1 MITAAAMAVAVGYAP
16 QANGQEA
23 SSKPAAT
30 EEASSQPA
38 AAKAMEEAK
47 AASQPAVEN
56 AVEKVKSQPAMKKAA
71 AAEPA
76 ASQTTLPTVAAAP
89 APAPAA
95 QEEPEQIVV
104 VGSRRVMRS
113 VLDSPTPVDMIQAS
127 DFNTQATTDMDSMLR
142 TLVPSYNVS
151 PQPISDAATL
161 MRPANL
167 RGLPPDSTVV
177 LINGKRRH
185 RGSVITFLGSGL
197 ADGSQG
203 VDLAPIPSLALKRVE
218 VLRDGAAAQYGSDA
232 IAGVMNFVL
241 RDDVDTAMIVTRLGS
256 TYEGDGFGWS
266 VAANVGLPLTERGFF
281 NFTIEY
287 GNTDP
292 TDRSVQRADAQAL
305 IDAQIPGVGNP
316 AQIWGSPEVS
326 DDLKIFANMG
336 LEVAD
341 GIRAYAFGNVARRD
355 VLGGFFYRN
364 P

>member
-1 MITAAAMAVAVGYAP
+1 MITVAAVAVAVGYAP
-16 QANGQEA
+16 LANGQEA
-23 SSKPAAT
+23 SSQPAPAEASSQPAA

-38 AAKAMEEAK
+38 AEEASAP
-47 AASQPAVEN
+47 AAE
-56 AVEKVKSQPAMKKAA
+56 EAA

-76 ASQTTLPTVAAAP
+76 ASETTAPLPTVAAAP
-89 APAPAA
+89 APAPEAEDA
-95 QEEPEQIVV
+95 PEQIVI

-113 VLDSPTPVDMIQAS
+113 VLDSPTPVDMIEAS
-127 DFNTQATTDMDSMLR
+127 DFNAQSATDMDSLLR

-241 RDDVDTAMIVTRLGS
+241 RDDVDTAMVVTKLGS
-256 TYEGDGFGWS
+256 TYEGDGFAWS
-266 VAANVGLPLTERGFF
+266 VAANAGVPLTDRGFF

-287 GNTDP
+287 GNSDATS
-292 TDRSVQRADAQAL
+292 RSVQRDDAQSL
-305 IDAQIPGVGNP
+305 IDAGLTGVRDP
-316 AQIWGSPEVS
+316 AQIWGSPEVN

-336 LEVAD
+336 LEIDD
-341 GIRAYAFGNVARRD
+341 GIRVYAFGN
-355 VLGGFFYRN
+355 
-364 P
+364 